1 MTALTEAD
9 AAAFLR
15 ALYAEALEQ
24 MGAGWT
30 GDEIVTCLEDN
41 LAWIEAQR

>member
-1 MTALTEAD
+1 MTALTEAE
-9 AAAFLR
+9 ATAYVK

-24 MGAGWT
+24 MGAGWLP
-30 GDEIVTCLEDN
+30 DEIVTCLEDN

>member
-1 MTALTEAD
+1 MALTEA
-9 AAAFLR
+9 
-15 ALYAEALEQ
+15 LYADLEALIADALEQ

-41 LAWIEAQR
+41 LAWIEAQG

>member
-1 MTALTEAD
+1 MALTEAAV
-9 AAAFLR
+9 AAYLD
-15 ALYAEALEQ
+15 ALYAQALEQ

-30 GDEIVTCLEDN
+30 GDEIVACLEDN